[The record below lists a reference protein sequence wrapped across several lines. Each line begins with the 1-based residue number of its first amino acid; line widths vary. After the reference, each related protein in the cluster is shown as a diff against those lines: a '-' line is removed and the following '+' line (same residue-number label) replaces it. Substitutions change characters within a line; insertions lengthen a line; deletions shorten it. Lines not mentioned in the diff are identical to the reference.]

1 VPAPQRKIR
10 RGFTVKEG
18 ETTVI
23 DLYAA
28 GTSNGMRAKIMLD
41 ECGLPYK
48 LHPIDLMKGEHKTP
62 EFLGRNPWGQI
73 PVIVDNDGPGG
84 QKVTLSQSV
93 GIMIYL
99 AEKSGKFMPKDGAA
113 RATFW
118 QALMNATSD
127 MGPTLGAIFTIARSK
142 EPHKPSQTMFEDR
155 WKQYMQAWDDTLA
168 KQKYAAGAEVT
179 IADFA
184 LYAVVGRCKQVVP
197 ALVEGYK
204 NLDRWSAEI
213 GARPGVK
220 KGMTF

>member
-1 VPAPQRKIR
+1 M
-10 RGFTVKEG
+10 
-18 ETTVI
+18 I

-41 ECGLPYK
+41 ECGVPYK
-48 LHPIDLMKGEHKTP
+48 LHPIDLMKGDQKSP
-62 EFLGRNPWGQI
+62 EFLARNPWGQI

-84 QKVTLSQSV
+84 KPVTLSQSV

-99 AEKSGKFMPKDGAA
+99 AEKTGKFIPKDAA
-113 RATFW
+113 KRAAFW

-127 MGPTLGAIFTIARSK
+127 MGPTLGSIFTIARAK
-142 EPHKPSQTMFEDR
+142 EPHKPSQLLFEDR
-155 WKQYMQAWDDTLA
+155 WKGYMKAWDDTLA
-168 KQKYAAGAEVT
+168 KQKYCAGDEVT

-184 LYAVVGRCKQVVP
+184 LYAVIGRAKQVVP
-197 ALVEGYK
+197 ALIEGYA
-204 NLDRWSAEI
+204 NIARWADEI